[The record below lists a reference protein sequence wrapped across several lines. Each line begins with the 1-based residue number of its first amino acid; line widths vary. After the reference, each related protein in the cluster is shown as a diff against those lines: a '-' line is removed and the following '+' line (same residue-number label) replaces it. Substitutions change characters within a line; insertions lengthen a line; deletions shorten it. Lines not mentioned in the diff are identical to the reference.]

1 MSDETRPRKV
11 IEAPVLE
18 AHGLWPTV
26 YHQAVQHP
34 IVQFAAAIDDR
45 LLLDPETFLRQWG
58 YTLAHAFRPHLYT
71 GRWHLHSAV
80 FRGPKKARFLA
91 GGYWRALWRH
101 AWTPWL
107 RENEWTPQPG
117 VREDPLH
124 PLWISPSGASYELW
138 NLLGKPRD
146 WRWNGL
152 GIALTRAGFDPT
164 AVRDRGHELIAR
176 GFAARIERWRN
187 GPPPPPH
194 EVNKLLVRAW
204 SWGAGP
210 FLGQDVADSAA

>member
-11 IEAPVLE
+11 IEAPVLD
-18 AHGLWPTV
+18 AHGLWPEI
-26 YHQAVQHP
+26 YCYAVGHP
-34 IVQFAAAIDDR
+34 LVLFVAALDDR
-45 LLLDPETFLRQWG
+45 LILDPETFLRQWG
-58 YTLAHAFRPHLYT
+58 YDLVHEFRRNPYS
-71 GRWHLHSAV
+71 GRFELHTAV
-80 FRGPKKARFLA
+80 FRKKKTRLQA

-101 AWTPWL
+101 VWTPWL
-107 RENEWTPQPG
+107 KDNEWTPQPG

-152 GIALTRAGFDPT
+152 GIALTRAGFDLEHLSRRAKALSAT
-164 AVRDRGHELIAR
+164 